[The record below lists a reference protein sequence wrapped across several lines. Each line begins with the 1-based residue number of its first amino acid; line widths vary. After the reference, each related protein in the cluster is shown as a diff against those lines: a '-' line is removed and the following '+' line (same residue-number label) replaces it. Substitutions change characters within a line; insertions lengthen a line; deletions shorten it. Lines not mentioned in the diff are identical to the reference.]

1 MLADKQTVGN
11 KSSSC
16 VFLYTG
22 RSSLGDLRQTLEAP
36 PSVLFSN
43 INLSIDSIANN
54 LGGGKRDKG
63 VNFEKEIDTL

>member
-1 MLADKQTVGN
+1 MLAGKQSGVR
-11 KSSSC
+11 S
-16 VFLYTG
+16 YTG
-22 RSSLGDLRQTLEAP
+22 RSRLGDLGQTLEAP
-36 PSVLFSN
+36 PLVLFSN